1 MNDAQGWPFLIGAGH
16 RHEYRTLI
24 APAFL
29 IAAAEYGILDRHAGR
44 TPDGETR
51 VVQIRSTGH
60 PLWMAYA
67 THTVTA
73 ADVPDPRDEHGRPL
87 QVLAGFVCD
96 TPIERPDPGDLAVV
110 LDTGLAV
117 YRRYL
122 EDEDRFGVLASE
134 AFPLRSVL
142 RPAAAPAAALAPR
155 LRPGGMSRRTV
166 TMLGLAAALVA
177 AAVTTLLVTLS
188 GGAPQP
194 VCTPP
199 PAAAGPSPTCG

>member
-1 MNDAQGWPFLIGAGH
+1 MNEAQGWPFLIGAGR

-29 IAAAEYGILDRHAGR
+29 ITASEYGILDRHAGR

-51 VVQIRSTGH
+51 VVQIRSAGH

-67 THTVTA
+67 THTVTQ
-73 ADVPDPRDEHGRPL
+73 ADVPDPRDEHSRPL
-87 QVLAGFVCD
+87 QILTGFVCD
-96 TPIERPDPGDLAVV
+96 APIERPNPADLAVT
-110 LDTGLAV
+110 LDTGMAV

-142 RPAAAPAAALAPR
+142 RRAAASAAAPAPQ
-155 LRPGGMSRRTV
+155 PGRRDVSRRTLAV
-166 TMLGLAAALVA
+166 LGLAAALLVA
-177 AAVTTLLVTLS
+177 AVATLVVALS
-188 GGAPQP
+188 GGDPQP
-194 VCTPP
+194 ACTSP